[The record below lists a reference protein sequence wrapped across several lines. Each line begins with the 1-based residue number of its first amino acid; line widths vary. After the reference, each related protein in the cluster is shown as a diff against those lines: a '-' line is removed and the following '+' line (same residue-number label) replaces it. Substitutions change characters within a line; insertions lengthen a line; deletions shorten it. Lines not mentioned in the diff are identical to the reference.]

1 MNTKLSMRDKK
12 LLLIFLGIA
21 VFALGYF
28 LVFRPQMAKAEAL
41 RAENVPLREKLNELK
56 EIEENKDFYVSETAK
71 YNDQVN
77 AYLAMFPVDVKEE
90 DAILLGK
97 RMEDKLGI
105 SAAGMDFS
113 DMQLVASLDGS
124 ASYSSSG
131 EQQTLSEQANEPT
144 QDQINQIEGT
154 TDQSESGRT
163 DIDISSEDV
172 SLYRMQNTIT
182 FNCTYDELKNIVDF
196 LASEKT
202 RMTIDSVNV
211 TFSSSTGELG
221 GTIVVD
227 MYAMTGTGQE
237 YTEPNTSPVKSG
249 NKNLFGTVSSN
260 KKTSSDAEDD
270 YGVEGKQ
277 RAPLSVFSGIT
288 YISGKQAKL

>member
-28 LVFRPQMAKAEAL
+28 LVFRPQMDKVEAL

-56 EIEENKDFYVSETAK
+56 EIEENKDFYV
-71 YNDQVN
+71 
-77 AYLAMFPVDVKEE
+77 
-90 DAILLGK
+90 LGK

-124 ASYSSSG
+124 ASYSSQDD
-131 EQQTLSEQANEPT
+131 QQTLSEQANEPT

-154 TDQSESGRT
+154 MDQSESGRT

-237 YTEPNTSPVKSG
+237 YTEPNASPVKSG

-260 KKTSSDAEDD
+260 KKTSSDTED
-270 YGVEGKQ
+270 E
-277 RAPLSVFSGIT
+277 
-288 YISGKQAKL
+288 

>member
-28 LVFRPQMAKAEAL
+28 LVFHPQMDKAEAL

-113 DMQLVASLDGS
+113 DMQLVASMDGS
-124 ASYSSSG
+124 ASYSSQDD
-131 EQQTLSEQANEPT
+131 QQTLSEQANEPT
-144 QDQINQIEGT
+144 QDQINHIIFTLMSWIREHSAGAEHMPHT
-154 TDQSESGRT
+154 PD
-163 DIDISSEDV
+163 
-172 SLYRMQNTIT
+172 
-182 FNCTYDELKNIVDF
+182 
-196 LASEKT
+196 
-202 RMTIDSVNV
+202 
-211 TFSSSTGELG
+211 
-221 GTIVVD
+221 
-227 MYAMTGTGQE
+227 
-237 YTEPNTSPVKSG
+237 
-249 NKNLFGTVSSN
+249 LF
-260 KKTSSDAEDD
+260 
-270 YGVEGKQ
+270 
-277 RAPLSVFSGIT
+277 
-288 YISGKQAKL
+288 

>member
-28 LVFRPQMAKAEAL
+28 LVFRPQMDKAEAL

-113 DMQLVASLDGS
+113 DMQLVASMDGS
-124 ASYSSSG
+124 ASYSSQDD
-131 EQQTLSEQANEPT
+131 QQTLSEQANEPT

-154 TDQSESGRT
+154 MDQSESGRT

-249 NKNLFGTVSSN
+249 NHNLFGTVSSG
-260 KKTSSDAEDD
+260 KKASGSTKETEDRT
-270 YGVEGKQ
+270 EE
-277 RAPLSVFSGIT
+277 
-288 YISGKQAKL
+288 

>member
-28 LVFRPQMAKAEAL
+28 LVFHPQMDKAEAL

-113 DMQLVASLDGS
+113 DMQLVASMDGS
-124 ASYSSSG
+124 ASYSS
-131 EQQTLSEQANEPT
+131 
-144 QDQINQIEGT
+144 QD
-154 TDQSESGRT
+154 DQSESGRT
-163 DIDISSEDV
+163 DIDVSSEDV

-260 KKTSSDAEDD
+260 KKTSSDTED
-270 YGVEGKQ
+270 E
-277 RAPLSVFSGIT
+277 
-288 YISGKQAKL
+288 

>member
-1 MNTKLSMRDKK
+1 
-12 LLLIFLGIA
+12 
-21 VFALGYF
+21 
-28 LVFRPQMAKAEAL
+28 
-41 RAENVPLREKLNELK
+41 
-56 EIEENKDFYVSETAK
+56 
-71 YNDQVN
+71 
-77 AYLAMFPVDVKEE
+77 
-90 DAILLGK
+90 
-97 RMEDKLGI
+97 MEDKLGI

-124 ASYSSSG
+124 ASYSSQDD
-131 EQQTLSEQANEPT
+131 QQTLSEQANEPT

-154 TDQSESGRT
+154 MDQSESGRT
-163 DIDISSEDV
+163 DIDVSSEDV

-237 YTEPNTSPVKSG
+237 YTEPNASPVKSG

-260 KKTSSDAEDD
+260 KKTSSDTED
-270 YGVEGKQ
+270 E
-277 RAPLSVFSGIT
+277 
-288 YISGKQAKL
+288 

>member
-28 LVFRPQMAKAEAL
+28 LVFHPQMDKAEAL

-113 DMQLVASLDGS
+113 DMQLVASMDGS
-124 ASYSSSG
+124 ASYSSQDD
-131 EQQTLSEQANEPT
+131 QQ
-144 QDQINQIEGT
+144 D
-154 TDQSESGRT
+154 R
-163 DIDISSEDV
+163 
-172 SLYRMQNTIT
+172 
-182 FNCTYDELKNIVDF
+182 K
-196 LASEKT
+196 
-202 RMTIDSVNV
+202 SVV
-211 TFSSSTGELG
+211 
-221 GTIVVD
+221 
-227 MYAMTGTGQE
+227 
-237 YTEPNTSPVKSG
+237 
-249 NKNLFGTVSSN
+249 
-260 KKTSSDAEDD
+260 
-270 YGVEGKQ
+270 
-277 RAPLSVFSGIT
+277 
-288 YISGKQAKL
+288 

>member
-124 ASYSSSG
+124 ASYGSSDD
-131 EQQTLSEQANEPT
+131 QQTLSEQANEPT

-154 TDQSESGRT
+154 MDQSKSGRT

-237 YTEPNTSPVKSG
+237 YTEPNASPVKSG

-260 KKTSSDAEDD
+260 KKTSSDAED
-270 YGVEGKQ
+270 E
-277 RAPLSVFSGIT
+277 
-288 YISGKQAKL
+288 

>member
-28 LVFRPQMAKAEAL
+28 LVFRPQMDKAEAL

-124 ASYSSSG
+124 ASYGSSDD
-131 EQQTLSEQANEPT
+131 QQQYVNHK
-144 QDQINQIEGT
+144 I
-154 TDQSESGRT
+154 
-163 DIDISSEDV
+163 ISSYV
-172 SLYRMQNTIT
+172 I
-182 FNCTYDELKNIVDF
+182 
-196 LASEKT
+196 
-202 RMTIDSVNV
+202 
-211 TFSSSTGELG
+211 
-221 GTIVVD
+221 
-227 MYAMTGTGQE
+227 
-237 YTEPNTSPVKSG
+237 
-249 NKNLFGTVSSN
+249 
-260 KKTSSDAEDD
+260 
-270 YGVEGKQ
+270 
-277 RAPLSVFSGIT
+277 
-288 YISGKQAKL
+288 

>member
-28 LVFRPQMAKAEAL
+28 LIFRPQMDKAETL
-41 RAENVPLREKLNELK
+41 RSENVPLREKLNELK

-113 DMQLVASLDGS
+113 DM
-124 ASYSSSG
+124 
-131 EQQTLSEQANEPT
+131 
-144 QDQINQIEGT
+144 
-154 TDQSESGRT
+154 
-163 DIDISSEDV
+163 
-172 SLYRMQNTIT
+172 
-182 FNCTYDELKNIVDF
+182 
-196 LASEKT
+196 
-202 RMTIDSVNV
+202 
-211 TFSSSTGELG
+211 
-221 GTIVVD
+221 
-227 MYAMTGTGQE
+227 
-237 YTEPNTSPVKSG
+237 
-249 NKNLFGTVSSN
+249 
-260 KKTSSDAEDD
+260 
-270 YGVEGKQ
+270 
-277 RAPLSVFSGIT
+277 
-288 YISGKQAKL
+288 

>member
-21 VFALGYF
+21 VFALGYL
-28 LVFRPQMAKAEAL
+28 LVFHPQMDKAEAL

-113 DMQLVASLDGS
+113 DMQLVASMDGS
-124 ASYSSSG
+124 ASYSIQDD
-131 EQQTLSEQANEPT
+131 QQTLS
-144 QDQINQIEGT
+144 
-154 TDQSESGRT
+154 
-163 DIDISSEDV
+163 
-172 SLYRMQNTIT
+172 
-182 FNCTYDELKNIVDF
+182 
-196 LASEKT
+196 
-202 RMTIDSVNV
+202 
-211 TFSSSTGELG
+211 
-221 GTIVVD
+221 
-227 MYAMTGTGQE
+227 
-237 YTEPNTSPVKSG
+237 
-249 NKNLFGTVSSN
+249 
-260 KKTSSDAEDD
+260 
-270 YGVEGKQ
+270 
-277 RAPLSVFSGIT
+277 
-288 YISGKQAKL
+288 

>member
-1 MNTKLSMRDKK
+1 M
-12 LLLIFLGIA
+12 
-21 VFALGYF
+21 
-28 LVFRPQMAKAEAL
+28 
-41 RAENVPLREKLNELK
+41 
-56 EIEENKDFYVSETAK
+56 
-71 YNDQVN
+71 
-77 AYLAMFPVDVKEE
+77 
-90 DAILLGK
+90 
-97 RMEDKLGI
+97 
-105 SAAGMDFS
+105 
-113 DMQLVASLDGS
+113 
-124 ASYSSSG
+124 
-131 EQQTLSEQANEPT
+131 
-144 QDQINQIEGT
+144 
-154 TDQSESGRT
+154 DQSESGRT

-237 YTEPNTSPVKSG
+237 YTEPNASPVKSG

-260 KKTSSDAEDD
+260 KKTSSDTED
-270 YGVEGKQ
+270 E
-277 RAPLSVFSGIT
+277 
-288 YISGKQAKL
+288 

>member
-21 VFALGYF
+21 VFALGYL
-28 LVFRPQMAKAEAL
+28 LVFHPQMDKAEAL

-113 DMQLVASLDGS
+113 DMQLVASMDGS
-124 ASYSSSG
+124 ASYSSQDD
-131 EQQTLSEQANEPT
+131 QQTLSEQANEPT
-144 QDQINQIEGT
+144 QDQINQIEGIM
-154 TDQSESGRT
+154 DQSESGRT
-163 DIDISSEDV
+163 DIDVSSEDV

-237 YTEPNTSPVKSG
+237 YTESNTSPVKSG

-260 KKTSSDAEDD
+260 QKKSDSTEEQKD
-270 YGVEGKQ
+270 E
-277 RAPLSVFSGIT
+277 
-288 YISGKQAKL
+288 